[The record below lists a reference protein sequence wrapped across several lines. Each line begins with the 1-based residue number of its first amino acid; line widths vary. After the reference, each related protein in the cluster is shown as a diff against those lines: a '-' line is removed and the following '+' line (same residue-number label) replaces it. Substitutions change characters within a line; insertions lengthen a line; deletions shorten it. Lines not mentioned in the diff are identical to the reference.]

1 VNPAAKNP
9 SGPPGPAALTPARTG
24 KSALPRP
31 DRKPGTR
38 RPTPP
43 SSVSGYALLSC
54 CLRKRCLAF
63 LLVSPLYVVSS
74 GFIGVCT
81 ERGGCNELLGG
92 AGQAQRRPGVR

>member
-43 SSVSGYALLSC
+43 TFTIHSVGTLQGA
-54 CLRKRCLAF
+54 R
-63 LLVSPLYVVSS
+63 SPYS
-74 GFIGVCT
+74 
-81 ERGGCNELLGG
+81 
-92 AGQAQRRPGVR
+92 QRNRPHFVARIYQIA

>member
-54 CLRKRCLAF
+54 CC
-63 LLVSPLYVVSS
+63 SP
-74 GFIGVCT
+74 GEPAT
-81 ERGGCNELLGG
+81 
-92 AGQAQRRPGVR
+92 AQLFNISQMKQ